1 MIKCFKKNYRK
12 TGKKKYYDVDA
23 DVAQLKRN
31 NNKYY
36 VSAFRDIYVYIYM
49 TAHIVCCLKIYDI
62 QKQEV
67 HLLKIYIV

>member
-1 MIKCFKKNYRK
+1 MSKCFKKNYRK

-36 VSAFRDIYVYIYM
+36 VSAFRYIY
-49 TAHIVCCLKIYDI
+49 IYIYIYDRPHCMLPEDI
-62 QKQEV
+62 
-67 HLLKIYIV
+67 